1 MAITAAFV
9 LAATITAE
17 RAGPLVGGLVATL
30 PVSAGPVY
38 VFLALDHDAQFISQ
52 SAVASL
58 AVNAANVIFAVA
70 YCVLAQ
76 RRSLAISLG
85 GTYVVW
91 IVLTAIITASY
102 WALGPALLINVAVIA
117 LGMWV
122 VRPFRHTRMPR
133 QQPRWYDYALRALM
147 VAVLVGIVVTFS
159 FRIGSYGSGLLAV
172 FPVVLTSII
181 LILHR
186 RAGETTAA
194 AANTPLGLL
203 GFGIACMVLHR
214 PPSPWVSWRPF
225 AGPGDLNQLEPC
237 GSGGAAARS
246 RGLTYVPVSVR
257 IAAEDRDDRLDRG
270 DGFSHCGA

>member
-1 MAITAAFV
+1 MPPDLYFSLTLIVKMAITAAFV

-30 PVSAGPVY
+30 PIGAGPVY

-133 QQPRWYDYALRALM
+133 QQPRWYDYALRALWSPSWWASSLHSASASVHM
-147 VAVLVGIVVTFS
+147 AADFWRC
-159 FRIGSYGSGLLAV
+159 FRS
-172 FPVVLTSII
+172 
-181 LILHR
+181 
-186 RAGETTAA
+186 
-194 AANTPLGLL
+194 
-203 GFGIACMVLHR
+203 C
-214 PPSPWVSWRPF
+214 
-225 AGPGDLNQLEPC
+225 
-237 GSGGAAARS
+237 
-246 RGLTYVPVSVR
+246 
-257 IAAEDRDDRLDRG
+257 
-270 DGFSHCGA
+270 